1 MPRAPSPGAR
11 TAPTAHRIR
20 AFTANTIFRDNTW
33 RERDQQDALR
43 VSPHDAERL
52 GLSDGALAQ
61 ITASPGTA
69 EAVVESDA
77 RLQPGTRPCR
87 TASASTCPPKT
98 AATNAP
104 ASP

>member
-1 MPRAPSPGAR
+1 M
-11 TAPTAHRIR
+11 
-20 AFTANTIFRDNTW
+20 
-33 RERDQQDALR
+33 R

-52 GLSDGALAQ
+52 SLSDGALAQ
-61 ITASPGTA
+61 ITASGGTA

-87 TASASTCPPKT
+87 TASTCPPKT
-98 AATNAP
+98 AATNAL